1 MTIII
6 PILQPKQLRH
16 GKGETPGPV
25 IQLVSGTARSVLFQS
40 RTLPQPSSQDPHS
53 SPALPNPLTRL
64 KSLLGVHEALLSAIL
79 LQ

>member
-40 RTLPQPSSQDPHS
+40 RTLPQPSQDPHS

-64 KSLLGVHEALLSAIL
+64 KSLLGVHEPLLSAIL
-79 LQ
+79 SQ